1 MERLI
6 FHIDV
11 NSAFLSWESAR
22 RVSQG
27 LPDLREIPS
36 CVGGDPKKRTGI
48 VVAKSIPAKKYGIQ
62 TGEPVAMALRKC
74 PNLVIVPSDFELYD
88 KCSRAFKAIC
98 ASFAPV
104 MESFSIDEV
113 FLDMTGTS
121 LIYPDPVAA
130 AHELK
135 DKIHRELGFTVNVG
149 ISVNKLLAKMASD
162 FQKPDRVHTLYPE
175 EIPVKMWPLPVS
187 DLFFVG
193 RATTKKLLAL
203 GITTIGELAQA
214 DPVWLRKILKKEGEI
229 VWAFANGMDES
240 PVLNEA
246 PANKGY
252 GNSTTTPFDVRDY
265 DTAKKVL
272 LGLSETV
279 GSRLR
284 ADHVEIEV
292 VTVGIRYSDLSY
304 ISHQKK
310 LLNSTNLTIKIY
322 ETACGLFQE
331 LWNGEPIRHLGVH
344 TGKVLD
350 GDIFRQ
356 LDLFDETDYDK
367 LAKAD
372 ATLDEIRERFGI
384 DAVKRAVFVDSP
396 IDHMSGGIS
405 REKRT
410 VDYSKV
416 DVQ

>member
-1 MERLI
+1 MKTERVFAIMPLQEANTRLKRI
-6 FHIDV
+6 VYHIDV
-11 NSAFLSWESAR
+11 NSAFLSWEAVYR
-22 RVSQG
+22 LHHKGGVV
-27 LPDLREIPS
+27 DLREIPS
-36 CVGGDPKKRTGI
+36 AVGGDMEMRHGI
-48 VVAKSIPAKKYGIQ
+48 ILAKSIPAKKYKVT
-62 TGEPVAMALRKC
+62 TGETILEAQRKC
-74 PNLVIVPSDFELYD
+74 PNLVLVPPNYNLYE
-88 KCSRAFKAIC
+88 KCSRAF
-98 ASFAPV
+98 
-104 MESFSIDEV
+104 MEILREYSDLVEQYSIDEA
-113 FLDMTGTS
+113 FLDMSSSYHLFGTPEETAEQ
-121 LIYPDPVAA
+121 I
-130 AHELK
+130 K
-135 DKIHRELGFTVNVG
+135 DRIREELGFTVNVG

-214 DPVWLRKILKKEGEI
+214 DPVWLRKILKKQGEI

-284 ADHVEIEV
+284 ADNVEIEV

-372 ATLDEIRERFGI
+372 ATLF
-384 DAVKRAVFVDSP
+384 AYLK
-396 IDHMSGGIS
+396 
-405 REKRT
+405 
-410 VDYSKV
+410 
-416 DVQ
+416 

>member
-1 MERLI
+1 MWNFLNKKVI
-6 FHIDV
+6 KGAGV
-11 NSAFLSWESAR
+11 LLAGMMAVSAVPMQAEASGAL
-22 RVSQG
+22 
-27 LPDLREIPS
+27 
-36 CVGGDPKKRTGI
+36 GI
-48 VVAKSIPAKKYGIQ
+48 STQ
-62 TGEPVAMALRKC
+62 
-74 PNLVIVPSDFELYD
+74 
-88 KCSRAFKAIC
+88 
-98 ASFAPV
+98 
-104 MESFSIDEV
+104 
-113 FLDMTGTS
+113 
-121 LIYPDPVAA
+121 
-130 AHELK
+130 
-135 DKIHRELGFTVNVG
+135 VG
-149 ISVNKLLAKMASD
+149 IS
-162 FQKPDRVHTLYPE
+162 
-175 EIPVKMWPLPVS
+175 
-187 DLFFVG
+187 
-193 RATTKKLLAL
+193 
-203 GITTIGELAQA
+203 GELAQA
-214 DPVWLRKILKKEGEI
+214 DPVWLRKILKKQGEI

-284 ADHVEIEV
+284 ADNVEIEV

>member
-1 MERLI
+1 
-6 FHIDV
+6 
-11 NSAFLSWESAR
+11 
-22 RVSQG
+22 
-27 LPDLREIPS
+27 
-36 CVGGDPKKRTGI
+36 
-48 VVAKSIPAKKYGIQ
+48 
-62 TGEPVAMALRKC
+62 
-74 PNLVIVPSDFELYD
+74 
-88 KCSRAFKAIC
+88 
-98 ASFAPV
+98 
-104 MESFSIDEV
+104 
-113 FLDMTGTS
+113 
-121 LIYPDPVAA
+121 
-130 AHELK
+130 
-135 DKIHRELGFTVNVG
+135 
-149 ISVNKLLAKMASD
+149 
-162 FQKPDRVHTLYPE
+162 
-175 EIPVKMWPLPVS
+175 MWPLPVS

-214 DPVWLRKILKKEGEI
+214 DPVWLRKILKKQGEI

-331 LWNGEPIRHLGVH
+331 LWNGEQIRHLGVH

-396 IDHMSGGIS
+396 IDHIVADAYLNGILPEYEVVGVLG
-405 REKRT
+405 RTKEKAEALAEKLGCERCENIDELMALSP
-410 VDYSKV
+410 DY
-416 DVQ
+416 VQKRHEWQYLLFVRWQPSLL